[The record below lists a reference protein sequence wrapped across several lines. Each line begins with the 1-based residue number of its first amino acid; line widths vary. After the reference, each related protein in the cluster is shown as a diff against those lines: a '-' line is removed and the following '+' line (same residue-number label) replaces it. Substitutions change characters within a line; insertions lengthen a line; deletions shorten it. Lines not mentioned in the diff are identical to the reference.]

1 MSDKPE
7 TGMLT
12 TNPSKSSSP
21 LAKALIL
28 IGLLYFFL
36 VAIDLMGGSFKLLA
50 KSHAEGLFAGI
61 SNPFAALSIG
71 ILATVLVQ
79 SSSATTSMVVAAV
92 GAGSFSIDIAVFTI
106 MGCNI
111 GTTVTNTLVSL
122 GHVRQD
128 TEFRRAFAG
137 STMHDFFNLMA
148 VMIFL
153 PLEMATHVLQDSATY
168 ISGMIYGEIEGGK
181 ISNPLKSA
189 YKAVSGPIQNFIAND
204 LSLSSNA
211 AGIVLL
217 ILALSFVFFCLI
229 MITRTM
235 KSLMLA
241 RMERTMNSVLEKSG
255 LLAIFIGAVLTV
267 AVQSSSVT
275 TSLMIPL
282 FAAGILKLENG
293 FPVTLGANI
302 GTTVTAFL
310 AALASDQNGL
320 TIAIV
325 HLLFNVGATAAI
337 YPIPQIRHIPIK
349 LAIKLAD
356 LTIKNK
362 IYAVLYVVVVFVLIP
377 LGANLILN

>member
-1 MSDKPE
+1 MISKSPS
-7 TGMLT
+7 
-12 TNPSKSSSP
+12 NPSSTAFKV
-21 LAKALIL
+21 LMLF
-28 IGLLYFFL
+28 GLLYIFL
-36 VAIDLMGGSFKLLA
+36 VAIDLMGGSFKLMA
-50 KSHAEGLFAGI
+50 KAHAEGLFDDL
-61 SNPFAALSIG
+61 SNPFAALSMG

-92 GAGSFSIDIAVFTI
+92 GAQQLKLDVAVFTI

-148 VMIFL
+148 VAIFL
-153 PLEMATHVLQDSATY
+153 PLEMATHVLQKSATWL
-168 ISGMIYGEIEGGK
+168 SGLVYGDIEGGK
-181 ISNPLKSA
+181 ISNPLKMA
-189 YKAVSGPIQNFIAND
+189 YKATSGPIKSFVAND
-204 LSLSSNA
+204 LSLSTNA
-211 AGIVLL
+211 AGILL
-217 ILALSFVFFCLI
+217 LVIALAFVFFGLI

-235 KSLMLA
+235 KSLMLES
-241 RMERTMNSVLEKSG
+241 MERTLNHVLEKSG
-255 LLAIFIGAVLTV
+255 LLAIVIGVFLTV

-310 AALASDQNGL
+310 AALATDVNGL

-325 HLLFNVGATAAI
+325 HLLFNLGATAVI
-337 YPIPQIRHIPIK
+337 YPIPQIRRIPIR
-349 LAIKLAD
+349 LAIRLAE

-362 IYAVLYVVVVFVLIP
+362 VFAVLYVVVVFILLP
-377 LGANLILN
+377 LGCNLIFS